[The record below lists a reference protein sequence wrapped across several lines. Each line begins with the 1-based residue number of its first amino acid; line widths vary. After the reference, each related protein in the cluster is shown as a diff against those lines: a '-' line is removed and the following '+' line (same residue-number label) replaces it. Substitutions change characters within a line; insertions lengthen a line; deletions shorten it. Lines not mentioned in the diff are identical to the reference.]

1 MSCERSQF
9 EKQRRE
15 NNMTEKERLEDLL
28 TMHCFLKERGLSIA
42 EQAEKDI
49 EETKKK
55 LLTIESCGE
64 KEVLRKKFLEEEKEA
79 TKNLQALCDLVYGE
93 GRAKVN
99 ITVSIDA
106 DKPIFSKEEVTV
118 IKEGLDFCKGE

>member
-1 MSCERSQF
+1 
-9 EKQRRE
+9 
-15 NNMTEKERLEDLL
+15 MTEKERLEDLL

-49 EETKKK
+49 EETKNK

-64 KEVLRKKFLEEEKEA
+64 KEVLRKKFLEEGKEA

-93 GRAKVN
+93 GRAKVE
-99 ITVSIDA
+99 ITVSVEA
-106 DKPIFSKEEVTV
+106 DKPIFSKEEVDV
-118 IKEGLDFCKGE
+118 IKECLDFRKGE

>member
-1 MSCERSQF
+1 
-9 EKQRRE
+9 
-15 NNMTEKERLEDLL
+15 MTEKERLEDLL

-64 KEVLRKKFLEEEKEA
+64 KEVLRKKVFR
-79 TKNLQALCDLVYGE
+79 
-93 GRAKVN
+93 GRKR
-99 ITVSIDA
+99 SH
-106 DKPIFSKEEVTV
+106 
-118 IKEGLDFCKGE
+118 